1 MDFYYVNHNGKR
13 IDLSDY
19 PYLFQSGDILDWI
32 YTYDTSEGKRNQ
44 VSNFRKVAKEFSVKI
59 AVLCDFSIPLNERQ
73 EEWNQAVDSLV
84 ELFEEDVIE
93 GQEGKLYSDTG
104 YYMNCM
110 IIGSTKSDWKMGL
123 PVMFNTLKL
132 ISSNPGWTK
141 EHPYYFKSS
150 EITSTDNKRYAG
162 KYAYRYANGLT
173 NTAIINEH
181 YAECNFRLIVYGP
194 CTQPSIYIGGYEY
207 RFNIVLQEGEY
218 LEVDSA
224 EETVTKYMKSGVKIN
239 AFNNRNFKNS
249 VFQPIQTGRQEV
261 SWNGRFDFDII
272 MYEERSEP
280 KWS

>member
-1 MDFYYVNHNGKR
+1 MLRYKAGSSGQEINLSNGCIRSRLKTAGFREYSWEVESIERKIGSSVSGFKKKAKEYTLEIDFCGTKSERAEAVNQLCK
-13 IDLSDY
+13 ITES
-19 PYLFQSGDILDWI
+19 DILNTIAGRLYLDEYYI
-32 YTYDTSEGKRNQ
+32 NCFVIGMEIGKTENPY
-44 VSNFRKVAKEFSVKI
+44 RKVQKKAKIYAPYPFWI
-59 AVLCDFSIPLNERQ
+59 R
-73 EEWNQAVDSLV
+73 
-84 ELFEEDVIE
+84 
-93 GQEGKLYSDTG
+93 
-104 YYMNCM
+104 
-110 IIGSTKSDWKMGL
+110 
-123 PVMFNTLKL
+123 
-132 ISSNPGWTK
+132 

-173 NTAIINEH
+173 NTAITNEH

-207 RFNIVLQEGEY
+207 RFNIALQEGEY
-218 LEVDSA
+218 LEVDST

>member
-1 MDFYYVNHNGKR
+1 MMDIYYVNGRGEKLDLLKPPYCLQTGDLFDYDWEYSSKSNKIGGFTRR
-13 IDLSDY
+13 IREKNLTLS
-19 PYLFQSGDILDWI
+19 ILNYSKSSYYEAI
-32 YTYDTSEGKRNQ
+32 NHFFET
-44 VSNFRKVAKEFSVKI
+44 
-59 AVLCDFSIPLNERQ
+59 
-73 EEWNQAVDSLV
+73 V
-84 ELFEEDVIE
+84 EVDVIN
-93 GQEGKLYSDTG
+93 QSPGKLYVGAAYLSC
-104 YYMNCM
+104 Y
-110 IIGSTKSDWKMGL
+110 IITSQKSEWENDMEL
-123 PVMFNTLKL
+123 LDNEITLVTDVPFW
-132 ISSNPGWTK
+132 IR

-224 EETVTKYMKSGVKIN
+224 AETVTKYMKSGVKIN

-261 SWNGRFDFDII
+261 SWSGRFDFDII